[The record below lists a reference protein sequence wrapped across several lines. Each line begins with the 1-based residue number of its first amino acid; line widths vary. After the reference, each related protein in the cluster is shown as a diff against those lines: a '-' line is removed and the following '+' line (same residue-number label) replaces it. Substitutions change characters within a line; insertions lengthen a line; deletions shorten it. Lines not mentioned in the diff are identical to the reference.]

1 VEAHNRRE
9 GGLGTLD
16 GEAATRKRGGGYRW
30 SRLDSLVA
38 VSRNVLPGL
47 GPRTTRTAPQG
58 SPAPVSR
65 SAPAATINPFRVLLT
80 HRNFRLF
87 WIGQTLSLIG
97 TWMQTMA
104 QGWLALELTNNAFL
118 VGLVASIG
126 SLPILVLSL
135 PAGVLADREHKLR
148 LVTIAQS
155 LLLLEAIALWW
166 LTYTGHITIGWLLLL
181 AAVNG
186 AVSAVEIPARQAMMI
201 ELVGRDDLRDAI
213 ALNSSGFNLARIFG
227 PGVAAAVIAKAGIS
241 WCFGLNA
248 LSYFTVLIGLSR
260 IQLPP
265 WNPPLTTG
273 SPLHGMLEGI
283 RYIRATKKVSTLI
296 RFIAVFSVLGVPYI
310 TLMPVVARDLL
321 GLDASGYGLL
331 LSSLG
336 LGGLSGALVLAAVGR
351 SVPRGKLLVAAAYT
365 YAFLLIM
372 FALVRVA
379 WLAYPILLVT
389 GFSMIVTNA
398 VANSM
403 LQSFV
408 ADEFRGRL
416 MSVYSLISV
425 GVSQVFGAFAAGAVA
440 SAVGVDWAIGA
451 GAAVMLGFAMY
462 AFRRESAWIVAEH

>member
-1 VEAHNRRE
+1 M
-9 GGLGTLD
+9 
-16 GEAATRKRGGGYRW
+16 
-30 SRLDSLVA
+30 LV
-38 VSRNVLPGL
+38 
-47 GPRTTRTAPQG
+47 
-58 SPAPVSR
+58 
-65 SAPAATINPFRVLLT
+65 T

-104 QGWLALELTNNAFL
+104 QGWLALELTNSAFL

-126 SLPILVLSL
+126 SLPILLLSL

-155 LLLLEAIALWW
+155 LLLLEALALWW
-166 LTYTGHITIGWLLLL
+166 LTFTGHITIGWLLIL

-186 AVSAVEIPARQAMMI
+186 AVSALEIPARQAMMI
-201 ELVGRDDLRDAI
+201 ELVGREDLRDAI

-227 PGVAAAVIAKAGIS
+227 PGVAAAVIAKFGIS

-248 LSYFTVLIGLSR
+248 LSYFTVLLGLAR
-260 IQLPP
+260 IKLPP
-265 WNPPLTTG
+265 WHPPLTTG
-273 SPLHGMLEGI
+273 SALHGMLEGV
-283 RYIRATKKVSTLI
+283 RYIRATKKVATLI
-296 RFIAVFSVLGVPYI
+296 RFIAVFSVLGIPYI

-336 LGGLSGALVLAAVGR
+336 LGGLSGALALAAIGGR
-351 SVPRGKLLVAAAYT
+351 IPRGKLLVGAAYM

-379 WLAYPILLVT
+379 WLAYPILFVT

-403 LQSFV
+403 LQSLV

-425 GVSQVFGAFAAGAVA
+425 GLAQVFGSFVGGVVA
-440 SAVGVDWAIGA
+440 HALGVDWAIGA
-451 GAAVMLGFAMY
+451 GAAIMLGFAMF
-462 AFRRESAWIVAEH
+462 AFRRESSWIVAEH

>member
-1 VEAHNRRE
+1 V
-9 GGLGTLD
+9 
-16 GEAATRKRGGGYRW
+16 
-30 SRLDSLVA
+30 
-38 VSRNVLPGL
+38 
-47 GPRTTRTAPQG
+47 
-58 SPAPVSR
+58 
-65 SAPAATINPFRVLLT
+65 PAASINPFRVLLT

-87 WIGQTLSLIG
+87 WLGQTLSLVG

-126 SLPILVLSL
+126 ALPILVLSL

-155 LLLLEAIALWW
+155 LLLLEALALWW
-166 LTYTGHITIGWLLLL
+166 LTFSGRVTIGWLLLL

-186 AVSAVEIPARQAMMI
+186 AISAVEIPARQAMMI

-227 PGVAAAVIAKAGIS
+227 PGVAAVVIAKAGIS

-248 LSYFTVLIGLSR
+248 LSYFTVLIGLAR
-260 IQLPP
+260 IRLPA
-265 WNPPLTTG
+265 WTPPLTAG
-273 SPLHGMLEGI
+273 SPLHGMLEGL

-321 GLDASGYGLL
+321 KLDASGYGLL

-336 LGGLSGALVLAAVGR
+336 MGGLSGALALAAAGGR
-351 SVPRGKLLVAAAYT
+351 IPRGKLLVAAAYT

-372 FALVRVA
+372 FSLVRVA

-389 GFSMIVTNA
+389 GFSMIITNA

-425 GVSQVFGAFAAGAVA
+425 GLSQVFGAFAAGAVA

-462 AFRRESAWIVAEH
+462 AFRRENSWIVTEH

>member
-1 VEAHNRRE
+1 
-9 GGLGTLD
+9 
-16 GEAATRKRGGGYRW
+16 
-30 SRLDSLVA
+30 VA
-38 VSRNVLPGL
+38 S
-47 GPRTTRTAPQG
+47 
-58 SPAPVSR
+58 
-65 SAPAATINPFRVLLT
+65 INPFRVLLT

-155 LLLLEAIALWW
+155 LLLLEAVALWW

-248 LSYFTVLIGLSR
+248 ISYFTVLVGLSR
-260 IQLPP
+260 IKLPP
-265 WNPPLTTG
+265 WTPPLTTG
-273 SPLHGMLEGI
+273 SPLHGMLEGL

-336 LGGLSGALVLAAVGR
+336 LGGLSGALALAAVGR

-372 FALVRVA
+372 FSLVRVA
-379 WLAYPILLVT
+379 WIAYPILLVT

-403 LQSFV
+403 LQSLV

-425 GVSQVFGAFAAGAVA
+425 GVSQVFGAFAAGVVA

-451 GAAVMLGFAMY
+451 GAAVMLVFAMY
-462 AFRRESAWIVAEH
+462 AFRRHSAWIVAEH

>member
-1 VEAHNRRE
+1 M
-9 GGLGTLD
+9 
-16 GEAATRKRGGGYRW
+16 
-30 SRLDSLVA
+30 
-38 VSRNVLPGL
+38 
-47 GPRTTRTAPQG
+47 
-58 SPAPVSR
+58 
-65 SAPAATINPFRVLLT
+65 
-80 HRNFRLF
+80 
-87 WIGQTLSLIG
+87 GQTLSLMG
-97 TWMQTMA
+97 TWMQMMA

-148 LVTIAQS
+148 LVTICQS
-155 LLLLEAIALWW
+155 LLLVEAIVLWW
-166 LTYTGHITIGWLLLL
+166 LVFTGNITIGWLLLL

-186 AVSAVEIPARQAMMI
+186 AISAIEIPARQAMLI

-227 PGVAAAVIAKAGIS
+227 PGLAAAVIAKAGIS

-248 LSYFTVLIGLSR
+248 LSYFTVLVALSR
-260 IQLPP
+260 VRLPA
-265 WNPPLTTG
+265 WQPPLTTG
-273 SPLHGMLEGI
+273 SPLHGMLEGL
-283 RYIRATKKVSTLI
+283 RYVRATKKVSTLI
-296 RFIAVFSVLGVPYI
+296 RFIAVFSVLGIPYI

-321 GLDASGYGLL
+321 GLGASGYGLM

-336 LGGLSGALVLAAVGR
+336 VGGLSGALALAGVGAR
-351 SVPRGKLLVAAAYT
+351 FPRGKLLVAAAYS

-372 FALVRVA
+372 FSLVRVA

-389 GFSMIVTNA
+389 GFTMIITNA

-408 ADEFRGRL
+408 ADQFRGRL

-425 GVSQVFGAFAAGAVA
+425 GLSQVVGAFVAGAVA
-440 SAVGVDWAIGA
+440 EAVGVDWAIGG
-451 GAAVMLGFAMY
+451 GAAIMLGFAMY
-462 AFRRESAWIVAEH
+462 AFRREANWIVREQ

>member
-1 VEAHNRRE
+1 V
-9 GGLGTLD
+9 
-16 GEAATRKRGGGYRW
+16 Y
-30 SRLDSLVA
+30 
-38 VSRNVLPGL
+38 RNVLPGL
-47 GPRTTRTAPQG
+47 GPRTTHTASDATQP
-58 SPAPVSR
+58 SVPHA
-65 SAPAATINPFRVLLT
+65 APAASINPFRVLLT

-87 WIGQTLSLIG
+87 WIGQTLSLVG

-126 SLPILVLSL
+126 SLPILVFSL

-155 LLLLEAIALWW
+155 LLLLEALALWW
-166 LTYTGHITIGWLLLL
+166 LTFTGHITIGWLLLL

-186 AVSAVEIPARQAMMI
+186 AVSAIEIPARQAMMI

-213 ALNSSGFNLARIFG
+213 ALNSSGFNLARILG
-227 PGVAAAVIAKAGIS
+227 PGVAAAVIAKVGIS

-248 LSYFTVLIGLSR
+248 LSYFTVLIGLAR

-265 WNPPLTTG
+265 WHPPLTTG
-273 SPLHGMLEGI
+273 SPIHGMLEGI
-283 RYIRATKKVSTLI
+283 RYVRATKKVSTLI
-296 RFIAVFSVLGVPYI
+296 KFIAVFSVLGIPYI

-336 LGGLSGALVLAAVGR
+336 LGGLSGALALAAVGR

-379 WLAYPILLVT
+379 WLAYPMLFVT

-425 GVSQVFGAFAAGAVA
+425 GLSQVFGAFAAGAVA
-440 SAVGVDWAIGA
+440 SAIGVDWAIGA

-462 AFRRESAWIVAEH
+462 AFRRGSSWIISEH

>member
-1 VEAHNRRE
+1 V
-9 GGLGTLD
+9 
-16 GEAATRKRGGGYRW
+16 Y
-30 SRLDSLVA
+30 
-38 VSRNVLPGL
+38 RNVLPGL
-47 GPRTTRTAPQG
+47 GTRTTYTAPDG
-58 SPAPVSR
+58 HPSPTTHAPS
-65 SAPAATINPFRVLLT
+65 SKSINPFRVLLT

-155 LLLLEAIALWW
+155 LLLIEAIVLWW
-166 LTYTGHITIGWLLLL
+166 LTFTGHVTIGWLLALS
-181 AAVNG
+181 AANG
-186 AVSAVEIPARQAMMI
+186 AISAIEIPARQAMMI
-201 ELVGRDDLRDAI
+201 DLVGREDLRDAI

-227 PGVAAAVIAKAGIS
+227 PAVAAIVIAKAGIS

-248 LSYFTVLIGLSR
+248 LSYFTVLLGLSR
-260 IQLPP
+260 IRLPA
-265 WNPPLTTG
+265 WHPPLTTG
-273 SPLHGMLEGI
+273 SPLHGMLEGL
-283 RYIRATKKVSTLI
+283 RYVRATKKVSTLI
-296 RFIAVFSVLGVPYI
+296 KFIAVFSVLGVPYI

-336 LGGLSGALVLAAVGR
+336 LGGLSGALALAAVGGR
-351 SVPRGKLLVAAAYT
+351 MPRGKLLVASSYT

-372 FALVRVA
+372 FSLVRVS
-379 WLAYPILLVT
+379 WIAYPILFVT
-389 GFSMIVTNA
+389 GFSMILTNA
-398 VANSM
+398 LANSM

-408 ADEFRGRL
+408 IDRFRGRL

-425 GVSQVFGAFAAGAVA
+425 GLSQVLGAFAAGAVA
-440 SAVGVDWAIGA
+440 SAVGVDWAIGG
-451 GAAVMLGFAMY
+451 GAAIMLAFAMY
-462 AFRRESAWIVAEH
+462 AFRRESSWIVTEH